1 MKLPNRS
8 IPAPRGLIH
17 PLAGADYRIVKR
29 LLADDERFR
38 LSHLGPRLVSYVVS
52 RLRRDWIAKAEA
64 EAASVPDDWHRTLP
78 PIFVLG
84 FWRSGTTLL
93 HELLAANPEFAAP
106 SLIDVLFP
114 ADAPYLLKWKRRY
127 VGGLLPPTR
136 MTDAV
141 AVTTTSPQ
149 EEELAVS
156 NLGAPSFFGVSYF
169 PHRHDLAV
177 DEAMFFDDHP
187 EARERWR
194 AAHSHFLRLLTLK
207 YPERRLLLKNP
218 ANSTRIPDLLE
229 LYPDALFVRT
239 ERAAEQVIPSF
250 MRMQSMGDQAFSLQS
265 RFKPRDREAAEAFHA
280 RVIAKLDAD
289 WELIPE
295 SRRSRVHYDDVLGR
309 PMRTVEQIYL
319 DLGLEMSQ
327 AARRRGKVY
336 WKRTGKARTPV
347 LVTAPEEPAGLG
359 PA

>member
-17 PLAGADYRIVKR
+17 PLAGADYRVVKR
-29 LLADDERFR
+29 MLGDDERFR
-38 LSHLGPRLVSYVVS
+38 LSHLGPRLVSFVVS
-52 RLRRDWIAKAEA
+52 WLRRDWIAKAET
-64 EAASVPDDWHRTLP
+64 EAAAVPDDWHRTLP

-93 HELLAANPEFAAP
+93 HELLAANPELAAP

-141 AVTTTSPQ
+141 AVTASSPQ

-177 DEAMFFDDHP
+177 DEAMFFDGHP
-187 EARERWR
+187 QARERWR
-194 AAHSHFLRLLTLK
+194 AAHRYFLKLLTIK
-207 YPERRLLLKNP
+207 YPGRRLLLKNP
-218 ANSTRIPDLLE
+218 ANSTRIPDLLA

-250 MRMQSMGDQAFSLQS
+250 MRMQAMGDEAFSLQS
-265 RFKPRDREAAEAFHA
+265 RFQPREREAAEAFHA
-280 RVIAKLDAD
+280 RVTEKLDAD
-289 WELIPE
+289 WKLIPE
-295 SRRSRVHYDDVLGR
+295 GRRSRVHYDDVLER
-309 PMRTVEQIYL
+309 PVQTLDRIYREIGIEL
-319 DLGLEMSQ
+319 TP

-336 WKRTGKARTPV
+336 WRRVGKARTPT
-347 LVTAPEEPAGLG
+347 LVTAADEPAQPG